1 MMHNAPANIETAD
14 AANHHGSYS
23 LAAPTPQRSDTDA
36 TANRSALYVVPS
48 WLSALERIIAP
59 LLAVTKCNYPRECH
73 TDAANYLTQRKG
85 TE

>member
-14 AANHHGSYS
+14 AVDRLESCS
-23 LAAPTPQRSDTDA
+23 LAEPTPPRSGTA
-36 TANRSALYVVPS
+36 ETANRSALYVVPS
-48 WLSALERIIAP
+48 WLTALERITAP

-73 TDAANYLTQRKG
+73 TDAANYLTLSKG

>member
-14 AANHHGSYS
+14 AVDRHGSYN
-23 LAAPTPQRSDTDA
+23 LAAPTPPRSGTVE
-36 TANRSALYVVPS
+36 TANPSALYVVPS
-48 WLSALERIIAP
+48 WLSVLERITAP

-73 TDAANYLTQRKG
+73 TDAANYPTQRKG

>member
-1 MMHNAPANIETAD
+1 MMHNAPANIETAAGAD
-14 AANHHGSYS
+14 RLESFS
-23 LAAPTPQRSDTDA
+23 LAEPMPQRSGTVE

-48 WLSALERIIAP
+48 WLTALERITAP

-73 TDAANYLTQRKG
+73 TDAANYPTLSKG

>member
-1 MMHNAPANIETAD
+1 MMHNAPANIETAAGAD
-14 AANHHGSYS
+14 RHGSYS
-23 LAAPTPQRSDTDA
+23 LAERTPPLSGTVG

-48 WLSALERIIAP
+48 WLSALERITAP

-73 TDAANYLTQRKG
+73 TDAANYPTLSKG